1 MVRDRGTWVGA
12 VQLSRFGIGLEQVYT
27 DYNMLWSSLDGLVYE
42 IGAPAWWLVYHL
54 GKDQLKAN
62 DVIVGL

>member
-12 VQLSRFGIGLEQVYT
+12 VHVQLSRFGIGLEQVYT

-42 IGAPAWWLVYHL
+42 IVSINEVWWLVIIWE
-54 GKDQLKAN
+54 KIN
-62 DVIVGL
+62 